1 MIPKIIHYCWLS
13 GDPYPEKIKYC
24 IDSWK
29 KFLPDYEFMLWDLN
43 QFDINSSIWVKEA
56 FEVKKYAFAADYIRL
71 YALYTYGGIY
81 LDTDVEVLRSFDS
94 LLDLKYFIG
103 KENTPHGIEAAIL
116 GAEKGT
122 TWIKDCLD
130 YYQNKHFNLGLG
142 KFDTK
147 VLPSIILNILSQ
159 KYEIIDIKRKDEI
172 DKNSTNKIYRFPVDY
187 FSPMTWDTHELNI
200 TNNTYAIHHFAGT
213 WQQNSTIFEK
223 IRKKL
228 KKIAIILKLKK

>member
-43 QFDINSSIWVKEA
+43 RFDINSSIWVKEA

-122 TWIKDCLD
+122 IWIKTCLAH
-130 YYQNKHFNLGLG
+130 YQNRHFNLGLG
-142 KFDTK
+142 KFDTE
-147 VLPSIILNILSQ
+147 VLPSIILNILS
-159 KYEIIDIKRKDEI
+159 KEYEIIDINRKDEI
-172 DKNSTNKIYRFPVDY
+172 DKNSTNKIFRFPVDY

-213 WQQNSTIFEK
+213 WKKNKTTLEK
-223 IRKKL
+223 IRYFL
-228 KKIAIILKLKK
+228 KRIIHLIK

>member
-43 QFDINSSIWVKEA
+43 RFDINSSIWVKEA

-71 YALYTYGGIY
+71 YALYNYGGIY
-81 LDTDVEVLRSFDS
+81 LDTDVEVLKTFNS
-94 LLDLKYFIG
+94 LLDLHYFIG

-122 TWIKDCLD
+122 NWIKDCLD
-130 YYQNKHFNLGLG
+130 YYQNRHFNLGLG

-147 VLPSIILNILSQ
+147 VLPQIILNIISQ
-159 KYEIIDIKRKDEI
+159 KYEIIDITTKEEI
-172 DKNSTNKIYRFPVDY
+172 DYNNNNNNNNIFRFPIDY

-200 TNNTYAIHHFAGT
+200 SNNTYAIHHFAGT
-213 WQQNSTIFEK
+213 WKQNKTLLEK
-223 IRKKL
+223 TRHFLSKFIK
-228 KKIAIILKLKK
+228 

>member
-43 QFDINSSIWVKEA
+43 RFDINSSIWVKEA

-122 TWIKDCLD
+122 IWIKTCLAH
-130 YYQNKHFNLGLG
+130 YQNRHFNLGLG
-142 KFDTK
+142 KFDTE
-147 VLPSIILNILSQ
+147 VLPSIILNILS
-159 KYEIIDIKRKDEI
+159 KEYEIIDINRKDEI
-172 DKNSTNKIYRFPVDY
+172 DKNSTNKIFRFPVDY

-213 WQQNSTIFEK
+213 WKKTRHIRK
-223 IRKKL
+223 IRYFL
-228 KKIAIILKLKK
+228 KRIIHLIK

>member
-43 QFDINSSIWVKEA
+43 RFDINSSIQVKEA

-122 TWIKDCLD
+122 IWIKTCLAH
-130 YYQNKHFNLGLG
+130 YQNRHFNLGLG
-142 KFDTK
+142 KFDTE
-147 VLPSIILNILSQ
+147 VLPSIILNILS
-159 KYEIIDIKRKDEI
+159 KEYEIIDINRKDEI
-172 DKNSTNKIYRFPVDY
+172 DKNSTNKIFRFPVDY
-187 FSPMTWDTHELNI
+187 L
-200 TNNTYAIHHFAGT
+200 
-213 WQQNSTIFEK
+213 Q
-223 IRKKL
+223 L
-228 KKIAIILKLKK
+228 L